1 MIKILSKFFKF
12 SGTKNRRKFI
22 ISIILGIIEAFSQAL
37 RLPAIYLIVKGMV
50 EGDFTSKTVLYSFL
64 ILVCGLLIQMIAFGK
79 SSFMQ
84 TEAGYTTST
93 NKRLEIAGHLR
104 YLPMGY
110 FNDNSLGSIT
120 SITTNTMEVLGDIAT
135 RVVML
140 TSKGILDASII
151 TVMLFFFDYRTGLV
165 AFTGLLGF
173 FIINH
178 HLQKKGEIVA
188 PKKLA
193 ADTALI
199 EQVLEFIEGISEAK
213 SYNLTMKSNK
223 RLEKVIDE
231 NSATNIE
238 MEKKF
243 IPIMWLQTAWI
254 KSMGAVMA
262 GVSIFLHIKGQME
275 LTECI
280 VMVIASFMVFA
291 ALESAGN
298 YSALMRSINLCVD
311 KANEI
316 LEVPEMDLSGE
327 KLENPSAEISL
338 ENISFAYEKRKV
350 INDISLKI
358 EPKTTVAFVGA
369 SGGGK
374 STICKL
380 IARFWDVDEGTVKLG
395 GRDVKDY
402 DMDSLMKNF
411 SFVFQD
417 VYLFHESIAA
427 NIAFGAPETPLAE
440 IKAAAKKACCD
451 EFIEK
456 LPDGY
461 NTVIGEGG
469 ASLSG
474 GEKQRISIARAILK
488 NAPIIILD
496 EATANVDPENEK
508 ELMLAIKELTKEKTV
523 LMIAHRLKTVR
534 HADVICVVDNGK
546 IVQKGTHDELIGQE
560 GIYKTFIN
568 ARIKSVGWKIS
579 GNKS

>member
-50 EGDFTSKTVLYSFL
+50 EDDFTSKTVLYSFL

-110 FNDNSLGSIT
+110 FNNNSLGSIT

>member
-22 ISIILGIIEAFSQAL
+22 ISIIFGIIEAFSQAL

-110 FNDNSLGSIT
+110 FNNNSLGSIT

-140 TSKGILDASII
+140 VSKGILDASII

-231 NSATNIE
+231 SSATNIE

-243 IPIMWLQTAWI
+243 IPITWLQTAWI
-254 KSMGAVMA
+254 KSMGAFMA

-316 LEVPEMDLSGE
+316 LEVPAMDLSGE
-327 KLENPSAEISL
+327 KIENPSAEISL
-338 ENISFAYEKRKV
+338 ENIGFAYEKRKV

-358 EPKTTVAFVGA
+358 KPKTTVAFVGA

>member
-110 FNDNSLGSIT
+110 FNNNSLGSIT

-327 KLENPSAEISL
+327 KIENPSAEISL
-338 ENISFAYEKRKV
+338 ENIGFAYEKRKV

-579 GNKS
+579 GNKV

>member
-22 ISIILGIIEAFSQAL
+22 ISIIFGIIEAFSQAL

-316 LEVPEMDLSGE
+316 LEVPEMDLLGE
-327 KLENPSAEISL
+327 KIENPSAEISL

-358 EPKTTVAFVGA
+358 EPKTTVAFVGV

-417 VYLFHESIAA
+417 VYLFHESIAE

-579 GNKS
+579 GNKV

>member
-22 ISIILGIIEAFSQAL
+22 ISIIFGIIEAFSQAL

-110 FNDNSLGSIT
+110 FNNNSLGSIT

-140 TSKGILDASII
+140 VSKGILDASII

-231 NSATNIE
+231 SSATNIE

-243 IPIMWLQTAWI
+243 IPITWLQTAWI
-254 KSMGAVMA
+254 KSMGAFMA

-316 LEVPEMDLSGE
+316 LEVPAMDLSGE
-327 KLENPSAEISL
+327 KIENPSAEISL
-338 ENISFAYEKRKV
+338 ENIGFAYEKRKV

-427 NIAFGAPETPLAE
+427 NIAFGAPETPLVE

-546 IVQKGTHDELIGQE
+546 IVQKGTHDELIRQE

>member
-22 ISIILGIIEAFSQAL
+22 ISIIFGIIEAFSQAL

-110 FNDNSLGSIT
+110 FNNNSLGSIT

-140 TSKGILDASII
+140 VSKGILDASII

-231 NSATNIE
+231 SSATNIE

-243 IPIMWLQTAWI
+243 IPITWLQTAWI
-254 KSMGAVMA
+254 KSMGAFMA

-316 LEVPEMDLSGE
+316 LEVPAMDLSGE
-327 KLENPSAEISL
+327 KIENPSAEISL
-338 ENISFAYEKRKV
+338 ENIGFAYEKRKV

-358 EPKTTVAFVGA
+358 KPKTTVAFVGA

-546 IVQKGTHDELIGQE
+546 IVQKGTHDELIWQE

>member
-110 FNDNSLGSIT
+110 FNNNSLGSIT

-262 GVSIFLHIKGQME
+262 GVSIFLYIKGQME

-327 KLENPSAEISL
+327 KIENPSAEISL
-338 ENISFAYEKRKV
+338 ENIGFAYEKRKV

-440 IKAAAKKACCD
+440 IKVAAKKACCD

-579 GNKS
+579 GNKA

>member
-1 MIKILSKFFKF
+1 MLNILSKFFKF
-12 SGTKNRRKFI
+12 SGKKNKRRFI
-22 ISIILGIIEAFSQAL
+22 ISIILGIVEAFSQAL
-37 RLPAIYLIVKGMV
+37 RLPAIFLVIKAML
-50 EGDFTSKTVLYSFL
+50 EGNFTSKTVLYSFL
-64 ILVCGLLIQMIAFGK
+64 ILICGILIQMVAFGK

-84 TEAGYTTST
+84 TEAGYTTSA

-110 FNDNSLGSIT
+110 FNNNSLGAIT
-120 SITTNTMEVLGDIAT
+120 SVTTNTMEALGDVAT

-140 TSKGILDASII
+140 TTKGVLDAALI

-165 AFTGLLGF
+165 ALIGLIGF

-178 HLQKKGEIVA
+178 ALQKKGESVA

-199 EQVLEFIEGISEAK
+199 EQVLEFIEGIAEAK

-231 NSATNIE
+231 SSAVNIE

-243 IPIMWLQTAWI
+243 IPFMWLQSVWI
-254 KSMGAVMA
+254 KSMGAIMA
-262 GVSIFLHIKGQME
+262 GVSILLHIKGYMG
-275 LTECI
+275 LPECI

-298 YSALMRSINLCVD
+298 YSSLMRTINLCVD

-316 LEVPEMDLSGE
+316 LEVPEMDLAGE
-327 KLENPSAEISL
+327 KIENPNPEISI
-338 ENISFAYEKRKV
+338 ENIGFAYEKRKV
-350 INDISLKI
+350 IDGITLKI
-358 EPKTTVAFVGA
+358 EPKKTVAFVGP

-374 STICKL
+374 STVCKL
-380 IARFWDVDEGTVKLG
+380 VARFWDVDEGSVKLG

-417 VYLFHESIAA
+417 VYLFRDSIAA
-427 NIAFGAPETPLAE
+427 NIAFGSPETPLE
-440 IKAAAKKACCD
+440 QIKAAAKKACCA

-508 ELMLAIKELTKEKTV
+508 ELMLAIKELTEEKTV

-534 HADVICVVDNGK
+534 HADEICVVDNGK
-546 IVQKGTHDELIGQE
+546 IVQKGTHEELINQD

-568 ARIKSVGWKIS
+568 ARIKSVGWKIR
-579 GNKS
+579 GDKA

>member
-37 RLPAIYLIVKGMV
+37 RLPAIYLIIKGMV

-110 FNDNSLGSIT
+110 FNNNSLGSIT

-327 KLENPSAEISL
+327 KIENPSAEISL
-338 ENISFAYEKRKV
+338 ENIGFAYEKRKV

-395 GRDVKDY
+395 GRDIKDY

-417 VYLFHESIAA
+417 VYLFHESIAE

-579 GNKS
+579 GNKV